1 MRLRTRRLLAALA
14 AVYPCIVISGRAR
27 REVAE
32 RLSGLGLA
40 RIIGNHGAET
50 ETPAAARPEVGKWL
64 SALRPLVA
72 ALEGVWVE
80 NKGCSLAVHYRQS
93 IHKREA
99 RRRILAA
106 AQELKSAR
114 VVGGK
119 QVINLLPA
127 GAPDKGTALLSERER
142 LGSDWVLYVGD
153 DENDEDAFALD
164 TNVVAVRIGRKPNS
178 RASYYLRKQLEI
190 DRLLDLMV
198 VLRRTSPPA

>member
-1 MRLRTRRLLAALA
+1 
-14 AVYPCIVISGRAR
+14 
-27 REVAE
+27 
-32 RLSGLGLA
+32 
-40 RIIGNHGAET
+40 
-50 ETPAAARPEVGKWL
+50 
-64 SALRPLVA
+64 
-72 ALEGVWVE
+72 
-80 NKGCSLAVHYRQS
+80 
-93 IHKREA
+93 
-99 RRRILAA
+99 
-106 AQELKSAR
+106 
-114 VVGGK
+114 
-119 QVINLLPA
+119 VINLLPA